1 MKSYTLAI
9 FLMIAVQA
17 NANPIQV
24 GQNQDA
30 ETVEAINREIQDIGL
45 STMLSLMQ
53 AFPGLD
59 LNAIRNY
66 QLKYDEALDKA
77 WNEDIVKGAFGGVD
91 WSPVLK
97 SILELVRSAK
107 TPISQIN
114 WKGFKNA
121 MERMVVAE
129 CKNHPFMP
137 ESQDQNMVRLTSIFL
152 CNFYI

>member
-9 FLMIAVQA
+9 LLMIAVQA
-17 NANPIQV
+17 NANPIQA

-137 ESQDQNMVRLTSIFL
+137 EQHNIK
-152 CNFYI
+152 IW